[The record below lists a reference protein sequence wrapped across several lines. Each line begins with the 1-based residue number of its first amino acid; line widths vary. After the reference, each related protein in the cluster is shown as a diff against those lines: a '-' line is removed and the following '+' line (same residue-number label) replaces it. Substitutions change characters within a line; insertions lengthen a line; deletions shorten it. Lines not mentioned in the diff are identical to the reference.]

1 MLYSYNMKK
10 RKRRIGYSRKSNPI
24 RKHTSR
30 HIFTHTS
37 FTVMGVSF
45 FFIGIMILWAALM
58 PLPDFESFEERIVA
72 QSTKIYDRTGKVL
85 LYDVHEDVIRTIVS
99 GDNIANV
106 IKNAT
111 IAIEDATFYEHVGVR
126 PLATLRAVFLQP
138 IRGKGVQGG
147 STITQQVVKNAF
159 LNADRTIS
167 RKIKEW
173 ILAIRLEKIYTKDEI
188 LTMYLNEAPYGG
200 TIYGVEEASLAFFGV
215 HAQELTLAQAAV
227 LAALPQA
234 PTYYSPHGNHTE
246 DLIERKNLVLYRMLE
261 EGMISE
267 KEYSDAKKEE
277 IVFLPQ
283 RDTGIKAPH
292 FVMYIISYLEETYG
306 KEVIEQGGLEVIT
319 TLDYEL
325 QAQAEEIVNRYAL
338 ENAEKFNAENAG
350 LIATDPHTGQI
361 LVMVGSR
368 DYFDEDIDGNF
379 NVSIDP
385 NRQPGSSFK
394 PFVYATAFEKGYTPD
409 TVVFDLPTVFDTRC
423 NPDGTPA
430 YSEVNPKDCYTP
442 VNYDGT
448 YHGPM
453 TLRDAL
459 AQSVNVPAV
468 KTLYLAGL
476 RDSLQTAKDM
486 GISGLGNINQYGLT
500 LVLGGGEVSLL
511 DMTHAYGTFAS
522 EGLYRDES
530 AILSIT
536 DSSGDELEKWENS
549 SHRVMDA
556 NIARLISDVLSDNVA
571 RTPAFGANS
580 YLHFGNRDVAVK
592 TGTTND
598 YRDAWIVG
606 YTPSISVGAWAG
618 NNDNSPMEKKVAGF
632 IIAPLWNE
640 FMQVA
645 LEKFPYESF
654 TDPAPTPEEIPPIL
668 RGIWQGGETYIIDA
682 ISGDLATEYTPEET
696 REEIAIE
703 NVHSILYWIDT
714 DDPIGG
720 EQPEKP
726 EKDPQFI
733 LWEEPVLLWAEEEG
747 YDIEGETP
755 IPNTYD
761 SIHTPEQR
769 PDITINNPRKND
781 RYTSSEFIEVEI
793 EHESEYPITNI
804 DFFVNGMFIGSSH
817 QSPFTFSFSPQQL
830 SNLTT
835 ENVLKVVATD
845 AVFNKGEATTQ
856 FNVW

>member
-1 MLYSYNMKK
+1 M
-10 RKRRIGYSRKSNPI
+10 KRRKKTRTVW
-24 RKHTSR
+24 R
-30 HIFTHTS
+30 IFKTCCI
-37 FTVMGVSF
+37 VF
-45 FFIGIMILWAALM
+45 FSAGLVFLGALLLWMALI
-58 PLPDFESFEERIVA
+58 PLPDFHAFEERVVA

-85 LYDVHEDVIRTIVS
+85 LYDVHEDITRTVVE
-99 GDNIANV
+99 GDAIAP
-106 IKNAT
+106 IMKEAT
-111 IAIEDATFYEHVGVR
+111 IAIEDATFYEHAGVR

-147 STITQQVVKNAF
+147 STITQQVVKNT
-159 LNADRTIS
+159 LLTNERTIS

-173 ILAIRLEKIYTKDEI
+173 VLSFRLEQVYSKDDI
-188 LTMYLNEAPYGG
+188 LTLYLNEAPYGG
-200 TIYGVEEASLAFFGV
+200 TIYGIEEASLSFFGV
-215 HAQELTLAQAAV
+215 SASDLTLPQAAV

-234 PTYYSPHGNHTE
+234 PTYYSPYGNNIE
-246 DLIERKNLVLYRMLE
+246 ALKERKNLVLYRMLE

-292 FVMYIISYLEETYG
+292 FVMYVISYLEETYG

-325 QAQAEEIVNRYAL
+325 QAQAEEIVRRYAL

-368 DYFDEDIDGNF
+368 DYFDEEIDGNF

-394 PFVYATAFEKGYTPD
+394 PFVYATAFKKGYTPD

-423 NPDGTPA
+423 HPNGTPA
-430 YSEVNPKDCYTP
+430 YSEVNPSDCYAP

-468 KTLYLAGL
+468 KVLYLAGL

-486 GISGLGNINQYGLT
+486 GISGLSDISRYGLT

-511 DMTHAYGTFAS
+511 DMTNAYGAFAS
-522 EGLYRDES
+522 EGVYREES

-536 DSSGDELEKWENS
+536 DSSGDELEKWDDS
-549 SHRVMDA
+549 SRRVMDA
-556 NIARLISDVLSDNVA
+556 DIARLISDVLSDNVA

-580 YLHFGNRDVAVK
+580 YLHFGSRDVAVK

-645 LEKFPYESF
+645 LEKVPYESF
-654 TDPAPTPEEIPPIL
+654 TDPAPTSEEIPPIL

-696 REEIAIE
+696 REEIAVE
-703 NVHSILYWIDT
+703 NVHSILYWIDKNN
-714 DDPIGG
+714 PLSGI
-720 EQPEKP
+720 QPPNP
-726 EKDPQFI
+726 ERDPQFI
-733 LWEEPVLLWAEEEG
+733 LWEAPVLSWAKEEG
-747 YDIEGETP
+747 YGIEGEAT
-755 IPNTYD
+755 IPDTYD

-793 EHESEYPITNI
+793 EHESKYPITNI

-830 SNLTT
+830 SNITT

-845 AVFNKGEATTQ
+845 AVFNKGEATTK

>member
-1 MLYSYNMKK
+1 MKK
-10 RKRRIGYSRKSNPI
+10 QKKRHRMW
-24 RKHTSR
+24 HTMKTGFIVLFS
-30 HIFTHTS
+30 
-37 FTVMGVSF
+37 VGLVSL
-45 FFIGIMILWAALM
+45 GALLLWAALI
-58 PLPDFESFEERIVA
+58 PLPDFHAFEERVVA
-72 QSTKIYDRTGKVL
+72 QSTKIYDRTGEVL
-85 LYDVHEDVIRTIVS
+85 LYDVHEDITRTVVD
-99 GDNIANV
+99 GNEIAQV
-106 IKNAT
+106 MKDAT
-111 IAIEDATFYEHVGVR
+111 IAIEDATFYEHAGVR

-138 IRGKGVQGG
+138 VRGKGVQGG
-147 STITQQVVKNAF
+147 STITQQVIKNT
-159 LNADRTIS
+159 LLTNERTVQ

-173 ILAIRLEKIYTKDEI
+173 VLSFRLEQVYSKDDI
-188 LTMYLNEAPYGG
+188 LTLYLNEAPYGG
-200 TIYGVEEASLAFFGV
+200 TIYGIEEASLAFFGV
-215 HAQELTLAQAAV
+215 NASELTLPQAAV

-234 PTYYSPHGNHTE
+234 PTYYSPYGNNTPA
-246 DLIERKNLVLYRMLE
+246 LGERKNLVLYRMFE

-292 FVMYIISYLEETYG
+292 FVMYVISYLEETYG

-338 ENAEKFNAENAG
+338 ENTEKFNAENAG
-350 LIATDPHTGQI
+350 LIATDPKTGQI

-368 DYFDEDIDGNF
+368 DYFDPDIDGNF
-379 NVSIDP
+379 NVAIDP
-385 NRQPGSSFK
+385 NRQPGSAFK

-430 YSEVNPKDCYTP
+430 YSEVDAKDCYAP
-442 VNYDGT
+442 VNYDGK
-448 YHGPM
+448 YSGPIS
-453 TLRDAL
+453 LRDAL

-476 RDSLQTAKDM
+476 QDSLQTAKDM
-486 GISGLGNINQYGLT
+486 GISGLGDIGQYGLT

-511 DMTHAYGTFAS
+511 DMTNAYGTFAS
-522 EGLYRDES
+522 EGVYQNES

-536 DSSGDELEKWENS
+536 DSSGRELETWDNTS
-549 SHRVMDA
+549 RRVIDTE
-556 NIARLISDVLSDNVA
+556 ITRLISDVLSDNTA

-598 YRDAWIVG
+598 YRDAWIIG
-606 YTPSISVGAWAG
+606 YTPSLSVGAWAG

-640 FMQVA
+640 FMQIV
-645 LEKFPYESF
+645 LETLPYESF
-654 TDPAPTPEEIPPIL
+654 TDPAPTNKQIPPVL
-668 RGIWQGGETYIIDA
+668 RGIWQGGKTYTIDA
-682 ISGDLATEYTPEET
+682 ISGNLATKYTPEET

-703 NVHSILYWIDT
+703 NVHTILYWVDRDNPLT
-714 DDPIGG
+714 Q
-720 EQPEKP
+720 EQPTRP

-733 LWEEPVLLWAEEEG
+733 LWEEPVLAWAQKEG
-747 YDIEGETP
+747 YNTGGDTS
-755 IPNTYD
+755 IPTTYD
-761 SIHTPEQR
+761 SIHIPENI
-769 PDITINNPRKND
+769 PDVTILEPKKKGQ
-781 RYTSSEFIEVEI
+781 YTSSEFIDVEL
-793 EHESEYPITNI
+793 EYESTYPITKI

-817 QSPFTFSFSPQQL
+817 QSPFSFSFSPQQI
-830 SNLTT
+830 SNIQT
-835 ENVLKVVATD
+835 ENTLKVIATD
-845 AVFNKGEATTQ
+845 AVFNKGESTTQ
-856 FNVW
+856 FKVW